1 MEQYLR
7 VGVIAST
14 HGLKGEVKVFP
25 TTDEPER
32 FRKLKKVFLDTG
44 KEYMP
49 LKIKSVKFFKNQVIL
64 KFDEFQDINEVEK
77 YRGKDLLIDREQA
90 LPLAENENFIVDLID
105 MDVYD
110 EEEQRLGTLTD
121 VLQTGANDV
130 YVVETEK
137 GKEILLPAIPSCI
150 LEVDVEAAKMI
161 VRIPEGRHH
170 RRDSR

>member
-44 KEYMP
+44 KEYLP

-90 LPLAENENFIVDLID
+90 LPLAENENFIVDLIN
-105 MDVYD
+105 MDVYE

-130 YVVETEK
+130 YVVETEE

-161 VRIPEGRHH
+161 VRIPEGLL
-170 RRDSR
+170 

>member
-7 VGVIAST
+7 VGVISAT

-25 TTDEPER
+25 TTDDPER
-32 FRKLKKVFLDTG
+32 FRKLKKVYLDTG
-44 KEYMP
+44 KDYMP
-49 LKIKSVKFFKNQVIL
+49 LKVTGIKFFKNQVIL
-64 KFDEFQDINEVEK
+64 KFQEFQDINEIEK

-90 LPLAENENFIVDLID
+90 VPLAENENFIVDLID

-110 EEEQRLGTLTD
+110 EEEKRLGTLTD

-130 YVVETEK
+130 YVIETDE

-150 LEVDVEAAKMI
+150 LDVDVEAAKMI
-161 VRIPEGRHH
+161 VRIPEGLL
-170 RRDSR
+170 

>member
-1 MEQYLR
+1 MKHIFLNLKRFDIPTEKA
-7 VGVIAST
+7 GVNAIAPVTEWGSYII
-14 HGLKGEVKVFP
+14 HHIQ
-25 TTDEPER
+25 EP
-32 FRKLKKVFLDTG
+32 L
-44 KEYMP
+44 
-49 LKIKSVKFFKNQVIL
+49 
-64 KFDEFQDINEVEK
+64 EK

-90 LPLAENENFIVDLID
+90 LPLAENENFIVDLIN

-130 YVVETEK
+130 YVVETEE

-161 VRIPEGRHH
+161 VRIPEGLL
-170 RRDSR
+170 

>member
-49 LKIKSVKFFKNQVIL
+49 LKIKNVKFFKNQVIL

-130 YVVETEK
+130 YVVETEE

-161 VRIPEGRHH
+161 VRIPEGLL
-170 RRDSR
+170 

>member
-90 LPLAENENFIVDLID
+90 VPLAENENFIVDLID

-110 EEEQRLGTLTD
+110 EEEKRLGTLTD

-130 YVVETEK
+130 YVVETDE

-150 LEVDVEAAKMI
+150 LDVDVEAAKMI
-161 VRIPEGRHH
+161 VRIPEGLL
-170 RRDSR
+170 

>member
-44 KEYMP
+44 KEYLP

-90 LPLAENENFIVDLID
+90 LPLAENENFIVDLIN

-130 YVVETEK
+130 SVVETEE
-137 GKEILLPAIPSCI
+137 GKEILLPALPSCI

-161 VRIPEGRHH
+161 VRIPEGLL
-170 RRDSR
+170 